1 MGLDMYYNDYYS
13 EGTWFCHKF
22 KMIDVKGNQNIRD
35 YIEKELRSGKSLACV
50 RIRNKENVV
59 EQVEYYCIDND
70 YPFISDMYDNEPF
83 EDECVIFC
91 KYDLSGDYT
100 EAILCG
106 SNHVRIG
113 SKIFGPRI
121 Y

>member
-1 MGLDMYYNDYYS
+1 MILKRKIYN
-13 EGTWFCHKF
+13 
-22 KMIDVKGNQNIRD
+22 KMLEWKNKNHGKTAIF
-35 YIEKELRSGKSLACV
+35 IEESRCVGKSFIC
-50 RIRNKENVV
+50 KEFALH
-59 EQVEYYCIDND
+59 EYKSHIIIDFENIDSKIIDNV
-70 YPFISDMYDNEPF
+70 YMRVLSMGM
-83 EDECVIFC
+83 
-91 KYDLSGDYT
+91 SGDYT